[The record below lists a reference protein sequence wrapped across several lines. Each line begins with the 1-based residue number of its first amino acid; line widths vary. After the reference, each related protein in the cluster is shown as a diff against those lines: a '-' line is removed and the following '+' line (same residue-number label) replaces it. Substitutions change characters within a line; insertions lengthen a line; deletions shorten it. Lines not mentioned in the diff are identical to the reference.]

1 MCEHV
6 FVSIGR
12 HGTIL
17 HADADA
23 FFASVEQRDNPALRG
38 RPVAVGGGVVMAASY
53 EAKAHGIHGGMG
65 GAKARQLCPGVVF
78 VSPRFDAYVEAS
90 RDLFSIFEQTAPVVE
105 GISMEEAFL
114 DVRGLERIAGSPPRI
129 AERLR
134 REVRERVG
142 LPISVGVARTK
153 VLAKMAS
160 GAAKPD
166 GLLVVRPGQEG
177 AFLHPLPVE
186 RIWGVG
192 RATAERLRAAGVD
205 TVGDIA
211 RTPETSLVAIVGG
224 HAGRRLL
231 AIATNRDFRPVRS
244 GRRRRSYGAQR
255 ALGLR
260 RYRRGEIEPTLDA
273 LVDRVTR
280 RMRTAHRVGRTV
292 ILRMRFGDYSRATR
306 SATFTRATSE
316 SRPIKLAARGL
327 LDAASEVV
335 RRRGLTMVGVTVTN
349 VEPDSRG
356 VQLRLPVGR
365 PDEALDA
372 ALDELRER
380 YGSAAVTRATSLDR
394 NPQLAADL
402 LATDRGARQR
412 EAEVGRLR
420 SRSPKGE
427 AEVRRR

>member
-1 MCEHV
+1 M
-6 FVSIGR
+6 FVSRER

-17 HADADA
+17 HADADS
-23 FFASVEQRDNPALRG
+23 FFASVEQRDEPSLRG
-38 RPVAVGGGVVMAASY
+38 RPVVVGMGVVMAASY
-53 EAKAHGIHGGMG
+53 EAKAFGITGGMG
-65 GAKARQLCPGVVF
+65 GGRARQLCPDAVF
-78 VSPRFDAYVEAS
+78 VPARFDAYVEAS
-90 RDLFSIFEQTAPVVE
+90 RDLFSVFEQTAPIVE
-105 GISMEEAFL
+105 GMSMEEAFL
-114 DVRGLERIAGSPPRI
+114 DVRGLERISGSPPVI

-134 REVRERVG
+134 QDVRERVG

-153 VLAKMAS
+153 VLSKMAS

-166 GLLVVRPGQEG
+166 GLLVIRPGDE
-177 AFLHPLPVE
+177 AEFLHPLPVE

-192 RATAERLRAAGVD
+192 RATAERLHAAGVD

-231 AIATNRDFRPVRS
+231 AIATNHHYRPVRS

-260 RYRRGEIEPTLDA
+260 RYRRGEVEPSLDA

-306 SATFTRATSE
+306 SATLTRATSE

-327 LDAASEVV
+327 LEATRDVID
-335 RRRGLTMVGVTVTN
+335 RRGLTMVGVTVTN
-349 VEPDSRG
+349 VEPDGSG
-356 VQLRLPVGR
+356 VQLRLPVDR
-365 PDEALDA
+365 PLEALDA

-380 YGSAAVTRATSLDR
+380 YGSAAITRATNIDR
-394 NPQLAADL
+394 NPQLTADL
-402 LATDRGARQR
+402 LA
-412 EAEVGRLR
+412 
-420 SRSPKGE
+420 GE
-427 AEVRRR
+427 AADRTTRASPRQPARRTRT

>member
-1 MCEHV
+1 MPDAY
-6 FVSIGR
+6 
-12 HGTIL
+12 GTIL

-23 FFASVEQRDNPALRG
+23 FFASVEQRDDPVLRG

-53 EAKAHGIHGGMG
+53 EAKAYGIHGGMG
-65 GAKARQLCPGVVF
+65 GTKARQLCADVVF
-78 VSPRFDAYVEAS
+78 VPPRFDAYVEAS
-90 RDLFSIFEQTAPVVE
+90 RDLFSVFEQTAPVVE
-105 GISMEEAFL
+105 GMSMEEAFL
-114 DVRGLERIAGSPPRI
+114 DVRGLERISGPPQRI

-166 GLLVVRPGQEG
+166 GLLVVRPGEE
-177 AFLHPLPVE
+177 AEFLHPLPVE

-192 RATAERLRAAGVD
+192 RATAERLHAAGVD

-231 AIATNRDFRPVRS
+231 AIATNRDLRPVRS

-260 RYRRGEIEPTLDA
+260 RYRRGEVEPSLDA

-306 SATFTRATSE
+306 SATLTRATSE

-327 LDAASEVV
+327 LEAARDVIEG
-335 RRRGLTMVGVTVTN
+335 RGLTMVGITVTN
-349 VEPDSRG
+349 VEPDGSG
-356 VQLRLPVGR
+356 VQLRLPVDR
-365 PDEALDA
+365 PTEALDA

-380 YGSAAVTRATSLDR
+380 YAAAAITRATNIDR
-394 NPQLAADL
+394 NPQLTADL
-402 LATDRGARQR
+402 LA
-412 EAEVGRLR
+412 
-420 SRSPKGE
+420 GE
-427 AEVRRR
+427 AADRTRRASPRQPARRTQT

>member
-1 MCEHV
+1 MSTDEY
-6 FVSIGR
+6 
-12 HGTIL
+12 GTIL
-17 HADADA
+17 HADADS
-23 FFASVEQRDNPALRG
+23 FFASVEQRDDPRLRG

-53 EAKAHGIHGGMG
+53 EAKRLGVSGGMG
-65 GAKARQLCPGVVF
+65 GSRARQLCPDLVF
-78 VSPRFDAYVEAS
+78 VPPRFEAYVEAS
-90 RDLFSIFEQTAPVVE
+90 RDLFSVFEQTAPIVE
-105 GISMEEAFL
+105 GMSMEEAFL
-114 DVRGLERIAGSPPRI
+114 DVRGLERIAGPPPQI
-129 AERLR
+129 AKRLR
-134 REVRERVG
+134 REVRDRVG
-142 LPISVGVARTK
+142 LAVSVGVARTK

-166 GLLVVRPGQEG
+166 GLLVVRLGEEQ

-260 RYRRGEIEPTLDA
+260 RYRRGEVEPTLDA

-280 RMRTAHRVGRTV
+280 RMRAAHRVGRTV
-292 ILRMRFGDYSRATR
+292 ILRLRFGDYTRATR
-306 SATFTRATSE
+306 SATLPGATSE

-327 LDAASEVV
+327 IEANRALIN
-335 RRRGLTMVGVTVTN
+335 RRGLTMVGITVTN
-349 VEPDSRG
+349 VEPDGQG
-356 VQLRLPVGR
+356 VQLRLPIGR
-365 PDEALDA
+365 PHAALDA

-380 YGSAAVTRATSLDR
+380 FGSGAVTRATNLDR
-394 NPQLAADL
+394 NPQLAAKL
-402 LATDRGARQR
+402 LA
-412 EAEVGRLR
+412 
-420 SRSPKGE
+420 GE
-427 AEVRRR
+427 AADVIPQER

>member
-1 MCEHV
+1 M
-6 FVSIGR
+6 FVSGED
-12 HGTIL
+12 GATIL
-17 HADADA
+17 HADADS
-23 FFASVEQRDNPALRG
+23 FFASVEQRDEPALRD

-53 EAKAHGIHGGMG
+53 EAKRFGVSGGMG
-65 GAKARQLCPGVVF
+65 GSRARQLCPDLVF
-78 VSPRFDAYVEAS
+78 VPPRFEAYVEAS
-90 RDLFSIFEQTAPVVE
+90 RDLFSVFEQTAPVVE
-105 GISMEEAFL
+105 GMSMEEAFL

-166 GLLVVRPGQEG
+166 GLLVVRPGAEA

-192 RATAERLRAAGVD
+192 RATAERLRAAGIE
-205 TVGDIA
+205 TVGDIS

-231 AIATNRDFRPVRS
+231 AIAANRHFRPVRS

-260 RYRRGEIEPTLDA
+260 RYRRGEVEPTLDA

-292 ILRMRFGDYSRATR
+292 ILRMRFGDYSRAAR
-306 SATFTRATSE
+306 SATLTSATAE

-327 LDAASEVV
+327 MEANRELIN
-335 RRRGLTMVGVTVTN
+335 RRGLTMVGITVTN
-349 VEPDSRG
+349 VEPNGGG

-365 PDEALDA
+365 PVEALDA
-372 ALDELRER
+372 ALDELRRR
-380 YGSAAVTRATSLDR
+380 YGSAAITRATNLDR

-402 LATDRGARQR
+402 LAGEGAARLDNHRGVGSQR
-412 EAEVGRLR
+412 
-420 SRSPKGE
+420 
-427 AEVRRR
+427 